1 VQGDFTYQLG
11 SHTLGAGFYIGEYR
25 VIAEDSSLVFPVDAN
40 GNQTSDVPT
49 EVKANTSATNVVAG
63 VYLNDLWQITDQWRA
78 NVGMRLDTLTG
89 FTHSNQLTEEFGR
102 GRTKAALTR
111 MMQFAERFP
120 DPKIVATLSQQLTWS
135 HVVELLP
142 LKDSLQRDFYAE
154 MCRLENWSVRTL
166 RAKIDGMLFERTGL
180 SRKPAELAEQELRAL
195 RDEDRLTPDLVFR
208 DPYVLDFLGLHD
220 SYSER
225 ELEAAILRE
234 IESFLL
240 ELGNGFAFI
249 ARQKRIRVDDEDFYI
264 DLLLYHRKL
273 RRLVAVD
280 LKLEKFRP
288 EHAGQMEFY
297 LRWLAKHEQQ
307 PHEESPLGLILCSAK
322 SQERIELMELG
333 KSSIRVAEY
342 LTVLPPRD
350 LLAKKLHEAIRQA
363 QARMLPESPP
373 PPQTA

>member
-1 VQGDFTYQLG
+1 MPKGRKLTPSAKPSDLFEDIRALIEQARAATARAINSAV
-11 SHTLGAGFYIGEYR
+11 TLLYWQVGQRIRRDVLHEQRAEYGEQI
-25 VIAEDSSLVFPVDAN
+25 V
-40 GNQTSDVPT
+40 
-49 EVKANTSATNVVAG
+49 AT
-63 VYLNDLWQITDQWRA
+63 LSR
-78 NVGMRLDTLTG
+78 
-89 FTHSNQLTEEFGR
+89 QLTDEFGR
-102 GRTKAALTR
+102 GWNKAALTR
-111 MMQFAERFP
+111 MMQFAERFS

-273 RRLVAVD
+273 RRIVAVD

>member
-1 VQGDFTYQLG
+1 
-11 SHTLGAGFYIGEYR
+11 
-25 VIAEDSSLVFPVDAN
+25 
-40 GNQTSDVPT
+40 
-49 EVKANTSATNVVAG
+49 
-63 VYLNDLWQITDQWRA
+63 
-78 NVGMRLDTLTG
+78 
-89 FTHSNQLTEEFGR
+89 
-102 GRTKAALTR
+102 
-111 MMQFAERFP
+111 
-120 DPKIVATLSQQLTWS
+120 
-135 HVVELLP
+135 VVELLP

-307 PHEESPLGLILCSAK
+307 PHEEPPLGLILCSAK

-333 KSSIRVAEY
+333 KSSIRVFVKNCT
-342 LTVLPPRD
+342 LNKRRNLPRKRNRSKPQRIPVMCCPNLLRKLGCGSAALSPLCDAILKLDEETFDPYRD
-350 LLAKKLHEAIRQA
+350 CFVRPGLMRA
-363 QARMLPESPP
+363 PP
-373 PPQTA
+373 CEPIIQRR

>member
-1 VQGDFTYQLG
+1 
-11 SHTLGAGFYIGEYR
+11 
-25 VIAEDSSLVFPVDAN
+25 
-40 GNQTSDVPT
+40 
-49 EVKANTSATNVVAG
+49 
-63 VYLNDLWQITDQWRA
+63 
-78 NVGMRLDTLTG
+78 
-89 FTHSNQLTEEFGR
+89 
-102 GRTKAALTR
+102 
-111 MMQFAERFP
+111 
-120 DPKIVATLSQQLTWS
+120 
-135 HVVELLP
+135 
-142 LKDSLQRDFYAE
+142 
-154 MCRLENWSVRTL
+154 
-166 RAKIDGMLFERTGL
+166 MLFERTGL
-180 SRKPAELAEQELRAL
+180 SRKPAELSEQELRAL

-208 DPYVLDFLGLHD
+208 DPYVLDFLGLHN

-273 RRLVAVD
+273 RRIVAVD

-307 PHEESPLGLILCSAK
+307 PHEESPLGLILCSEK

-333 KSSIRVAEY
+333 KSSIRVAEVPHRAPA
-342 LTVLPPRD
+342 TRPAGEETARGDPSGAGADASGVATTTPNSMS
-350 LLAKKLHEAIRQA
+350 KESIKLDRFWCKF
-363 QARMLPESPP
+363 L
-373 PPQTA
+373 

>member
-1 VQGDFTYQLG
+1 MPKGRKLTPSAKPSDLFEDIRALIEQARAATARAINSAV
-11 SHTLGAGFYIGEYR
+11 TLLYWQVGQRIRRDMLHEQRAEYGE
-25 VIAEDSSLVFPVDAN
+25 
-40 GNQTSDVPT
+40 Q
-49 EVKANTSATNVVAG
+49 
-63 VYLNDLWQITDQWRA
+63 
-78 NVGMRLDTLTG
+78 
-89 FTHSNQLTEEFGR
+89 
-102 GRTKAALTR
+102 
-111 MMQFAERFP
+111 
-120 DPKIVATLSQQLTWS
+120 IVATLSQQLTWS

-166 RAKIDGMLFERTGL
+166 RTKIDGMLFERTGL

-322 SQERIELMELG
+322 SQEWIELMELG

-373 PPQTA
+373 APQTA